1 MKNKEHADTKAHR
14 ASSILQTQRQRGD
27 LLFALVLCLMTLFLI
42 SQIGEQ
48 TRWFNRVNLTLQPR
62 FWPVVILALLAV
74 FSGWY
79 FIAGLRARRRTNALD
94 TDLFPFDELMLWA
107 RPVEFAVYFLI
118 YAALIPWLGY
128 LLTTLLFMPL
138 LGWRVG
144 YRALRSLLLL
154 AGIGLI
160 IVILFKSMLQVR
172 MPAGALYEYL
182 PGALR
187 NVFIKYL

>member
-1 MKNKEHADTKAHR
+1 MKETDQTEASTHR
-14 ASSILQTQRQRGD
+14 ASDILQTQRQRGD
-27 LLFALVLCLMTLFLI
+27 LLFALVLCLVTLFLI

-79 FIAGLRARRRTNALD
+79 FVDALRARRKPDALD

-107 RPVEFAVYFLI
+107 RPVEFGAYFLV
-118 YAALIPWLGY
+118 YAALIPWLGC
-128 LLTTLLFMPL
+128 LFTTLLFMPL

-144 YRALRSLLLL
+144 YREVRRLLLL

-160 IVILFKSMLQVR
+160 IVILFKSALQVK
-172 MPAGALYEYL
+172 MPAGAIYEYF

-187 NVFIKYL
+187 NVFIRYL

>member
-1 MKNKEHADTKAHR
+1 MKNTQQAETTAHR
-14 ASSILQTQRQRGD
+14 ASDILQTQRQRGD
-27 LLFALVLCLMTLFLI
+27 LLFALVLCLLTLFLI

-79 FIAGLRARRRTNALD
+79 FIAGLRARRKANALD
-94 TDLFPFDELMLWA
+94 TDLFPFDELILWA
-107 RPVEFAVYFLI
+107 RPVEFAVHFLI

-128 LLTTLLFMPL
+128 LFTTLLFMPL

-144 YRALRSLLLL
+144 YRALRPLLLL

-160 IVILFKSMLQVR
+160 IVILFKGMLQVK

-182 PGALR
+182 PDALR
-187 NVFIKYL
+187 NMFIKYF